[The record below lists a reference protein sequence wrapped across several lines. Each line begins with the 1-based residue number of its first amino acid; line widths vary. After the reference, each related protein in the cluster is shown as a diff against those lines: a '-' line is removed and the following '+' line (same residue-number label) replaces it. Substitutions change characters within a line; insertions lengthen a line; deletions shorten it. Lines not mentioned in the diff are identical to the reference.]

1 VTAGGG
7 RPVPPTGRPGG
18 GGAQR
23 PPHVLMAGVA
33 GFAEATLLFLV
44 ALVSFTFS
52 AQAGLLALFGVL
64 YLVLTAA
71 CLWGAVSVLRGRAGR
86 PLIAASAVTG
96 VVALTGLVVGVLQG
110 GGVSFLP
117 ALLLLLAVGAVV
129 LLLQAP
135 SREWFAASR
144 DR

>member
-1 VTAGGG
+1 MSAI
-7 RPVPPTGRPGG
+7 GRPGPAAG
-18 GGAQR
+18 GQR

-52 AQAGLLALFGVL
+52 TQAGLLALIGLL
-64 YLVLTAA
+64 YLALTAA
-71 CLWGAVSVLRGRAGR
+71 CLWGAVSVLRGRGGR

-96 VVALTGLVVGVLQG
+96 AVALTGLVVGFLQG
-110 GGVSFLP
+110 AGVSFLP

-135 SREWFAASR
+135 SREWFAAHR
-144 DR
+144 DH

>member
-1 VTAGGG
+1 MSAGGG
-7 RPVPPTGRPGG
+7 RPGSPSGRPD
-18 GGAQR
+18 ATAPR

-64 YLVLTAA
+64 YLALTAA

-86 PLIAASAVTG
+86 PLVVASAVTG
-96 VVALTGLVVGVLQG
+96 VVALAGLVVGVLQG
-110 GGVSFLP
+110 SGISFLP

-135 SREWFAASR
+135 SREWFAAHH

>member
-1 VTAGGG
+1 MSS
-7 RPVPPTGRPGG
+7 TGRPGAPG
-18 GGAQR
+18 RKR

-44 ALVSFTFS
+44 ALASFTFS
-52 AQAGLLALFGVL
+52 AQVPLLARFGVF
-64 YLVLTAA
+64 YLALTAA

-86 PLIAASAVTG
+86 PLVAASAVTG
-96 VVALTGLVVGVLQG
+96 VVALGSIVVGVLQG
-110 GGVSFLP
+110 QSVSFLP
-117 ALLLLLAVGAVV
+117 ALLLLLAIGAVV

-135 SREWFAASR
+135 SREWFTASR

>member
-1 VTAGGG
+1 
-7 RPVPPTGRPGG
+7 
-18 GGAQR
+18 
-23 PPHVLMAGVA
+23 MAGVA

-52 AQAGLLALFGVL
+52 AESGLLALFGVL

-71 CLWGAVSVLRGRAGR
+71 CLWGAVSVLRGRGRR
-86 PLIAASAVTG
+86 PLVAASVVTG
-96 VVALTGLVVGVLQG
+96 VVALVGLVVGVLQG
-110 GGVSFLP
+110 QGVSLLP

-135 SREWFAASR
+135 SREWFAAHR
-144 DR
+144 DG

>member
-1 VTAGGG
+1 MSA
-7 RPVPPTGRPGG
+7 TGRPGAG
-18 GGAQR
+18 VPQR

-52 AQAGLLALFGVL
+52 AESGLLALFGVL
-64 YLVLTAA
+64 YLALTAG
-71 CLWGAVSVLRGRAGR
+71 CLWGAVSVLRGRSAR
-86 PLIAASAVTG
+86 PLLAASAVTG
-96 VVALTGLVVGVLQG
+96 LVALAGLVVGLLQG
-110 GGVSFLP
+110 GGVAFLP

-135 SREWFAASR
+135 SREWFAAHR

>member
-1 VTAGGG
+1 
-7 RPVPPTGRPGG
+7 
-18 GGAQR
+18 
-23 PPHVLMAGVA
+23 MAGVA

-52 AQAGLLALFGVL
+52 AQAGLLALFGVF
-64 YLVLTAA
+64 YLVLTAG
-71 CLWGAVSVLRGRAGR
+71 CLWGAVSVLRGRTGR

-96 VVALTGLVVGVLQG
+96 VVALGSLVVGVLQG
-110 GGVSFLP
+110 GGVGFLP

-135 SREWFAASR
+135 SREWLAASG

>member
-1 VTAGGG
+1 MSSTR
-7 RPVPPTGRPGG
+7 RPGPTGGER
-18 GGAQR
+18 R

-71 CLWGAVSVLRGRAGR
+71 CLWGAVSVLRGRDGR

-96 VVALTGLVVGVLQG
+96 AVALTGLVVGVLQG

-135 SREWFAASR
+135 SREWFAARRSGR
-144 DR
+144 PR

>member
-1 VTAGGG
+1 MSS
-7 RPVPPTGRPGG
+7 TGRPGAG
-18 GGAQR
+18 GERR

-64 YLVLTAA
+64 YLALTAA
-71 CLWGAVSVLRGRAGR
+71 CLWGAVWVLRGRDGR
-86 PLIAASAVTG
+86 PLIAASAITG
-96 VVALTGLVVGVLQG
+96 LVALTGVVVGVLQG
-110 GGVSFLP
+110 AGVSFLP

-135 SREWFAASR
+135 SREWFAARR

>member
-1 VTAGGG
+1 
-7 RPVPPTGRPGG
+7 
-18 GGAQR
+18 
-23 PPHVLMAGVA
+23 MAGVA
-33 GFAEATLLFLV
+33 GFTEATLLFLV

-52 AQAGLLALFGVL
+52 AQAGLLALIGVL

-71 CLWGAVSVLRGRAGR
+71 CLRGAVSVLRGRSGR

-96 VVALTGLVVGVLQG
+96 VVALTGLVVGILQG
-110 GGVSFLP
+110 AGVSFLP

-135 SREWFAASR
+135 SRACSAACRDGRSR
-144 DR
+144 

>member
-1 VTAGGG
+1 MSS
-7 RPVPPTGRPGG
+7 TGRPGHAAG
-18 GGAQR
+18 PQR

-33 GFAEATLLFLV
+33 GFTEATLLFLV

-52 AQAGLLALFGVL
+52 PQAGLLGVFGVL

-71 CLWGAVSVLRGRAGR
+71 CLWGAVSVLRGRSAR
-86 PLIAASAVTG
+86 PLLAGSAVTG
-96 VVALTGLVVGVLQG
+96 VVALAGLVVGLLQG
-110 GGVSFLP
+110 GGVAFLP

-135 SREWFAASR
+135 SREWFAAHR
-144 DR
+144 DG

>member
-1 VTAGGG
+1 MSS
-7 RPVPPTGRPGG
+7 TGRPGP
-18 GGAQR
+18 AAVPQR
-23 PPHVLMAGVA
+23 PPHVLMAGAA
-33 GFAEATLLFLV
+33 GITEATLLFLV

-52 AQAGLLALFGVL
+52 PEAGLLGVFGVL

-71 CLWGAVSVLRGRAGR
+71 CLWGAVSVLRGRSAR
-86 PLIAASAVTG
+86 PLLAGSAVTG

-110 GGVSFLP
+110 GGVAFLP

-135 SREWFAASR
+135 SREWFAAHR
-144 DR
+144 AG